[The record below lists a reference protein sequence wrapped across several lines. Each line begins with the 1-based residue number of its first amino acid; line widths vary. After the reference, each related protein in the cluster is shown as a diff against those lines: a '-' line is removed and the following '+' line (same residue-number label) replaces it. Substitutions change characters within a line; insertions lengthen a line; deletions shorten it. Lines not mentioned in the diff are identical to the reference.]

1 MERDKIVANSV
12 VTATYGLNLVIASV
26 EQSGCNQP
34 EELHSDNT
42 TDTRVLCVTR
52 YLWIWVFGCI

>member
-26 EQSGCNQP
+26 EPNQVVWNYSLIIP
-34 EELHSDNT
+34 L
-42 TDTRVLCVTR
+42 
-52 YLWIWVFGCI
+52 